1 MPKLPPIKI
10 PKEDRH
16 TMNKKFFAV
25 IVDEDLRN
33 PANFVDHTAAHN
45 FRDMVNAENAAATL
59 RKMKKSKGGRRK
71 SKRRYTRRR

>member
-1 MPKLPPIKI
+1 MPKPPPIKI

-33 PANFVDHTAAHN
+33 PANFVDDQAAHN
-45 FRDMVNAENAAATL
+45 LVALKRDSKAANILST
-59 RKMKKSKGGRRK
+59 MKKSKGGKRRK
-71 SKRRYTRRR
+71 RKTQRRR